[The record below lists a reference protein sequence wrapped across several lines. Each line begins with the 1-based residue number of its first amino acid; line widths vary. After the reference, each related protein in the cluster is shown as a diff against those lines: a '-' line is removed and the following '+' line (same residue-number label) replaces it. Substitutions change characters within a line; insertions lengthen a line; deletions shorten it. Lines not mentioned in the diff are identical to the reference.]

1 MPAVGVQAA
10 FQGLPLFA
18 AQIGVPF
25 AGLDG
30 GSIKLD
36 SEAKAVVDASSSHRV
51 ISRLLWTD
59 GYAGGGTRA
68 NH

>member
-18 AQIGVPF
+18 AQIGVHL

-30 GSIKLD
+30 GSIELD
-36 SEAKAVVDASSSHRV
+36 SEAKAVVDASSSYRA
-51 ISRLLWTD
+51 ISRLLRIN
-59 GYAGGGTRA
+59 GYAGGGTGA

>member
-30 GSIKLD
+30 GLIKL
-36 SEAKAVVDASSSHRV
+36 
-51 ISRLLWTD
+51 TP
-59 GYAGGGTRA
+59 
-68 NH
+68 